1 MNSIKSVSVCG
12 LGKLGACM
20 AATFA
25 ARGFKTVGVDIDPE
39 KIRKV
44 NAGEPPVDEPLLAET
59 IKEGRERLRATDDPS
74 ETVAT
79 DASFFIP
86 PSPSLPDGS
95 FSTEYLLKAMQ
106 PVAKAVRAA
115 GKKGHI
121 FVCSSTTTPGAVD
134 SVLIPMLEKE
144 TGWKCGEEFSVCYN
158 PEFIA
163 LGNVINGLLEPDMVL
178 IGESDKRSGDAL
190 EEFYRSYTRN
200 KCRIARMS
208 IISAEL
214 TKISVNSYIT
224 MKISFTN
231 QLRMIAEQFP
241 KADIN
246 MILDAIGTDTRI
258 GKNYLRAGLSFGGPC
273 FPRDNRLLAFTARQ
287 NGLQAPLAEASDRVN
302 ELTKENLLER
312 VTQTVKPGG
321 TILVLGMSYK
331 PATYITEESAGLHL
345 AQNLRR
351 KGYRVLVHD
360 FAANSENNPSLREFE
375 FVSDL
380 NALAKR
386 DDVDL
391 AVICCPW
398 PQYGSLKISSAIKV
412 VSTWQL

>member
-1 MNSIKSVSVCG
+1 MNPIKSVSVCG

-20 AATFA
+20 AATFG
-25 ARGFKTVGVDIDPE
+25 RGFNVVGVDIDLE
-39 KIRKV
+39 KIRRV

-59 IKEGRERLRATDDPS
+59 IQEGRERFRATADPA

-106 PVAKAVRAA
+106 PVAKVVRDA
-115 GKKGHI
+115 GKRGHI

-134 SVLIPMLEKE
+134 SVLTPMLEKE
-144 TGWKCGEEFSVCYN
+144 TGWKSGKEFGVCYN

-178 IGESDKRSGDAL
+178 IGESDPESGALL
-190 EEFYRSYTRN
+190 EELYRRYTRN

-214 TKISVNSYIT
+214 TKISLNSYIT

-231 QLRMIAEQFP
+231 QLRMIAEKFP
-241 KADIN
+241 KANIN
-246 MILDAIGTDTRI
+246 QILDAIGTDTRI
-258 GKNYLRAGLSFGGPC
+258 GKKYLRAGLSYGGPC
-273 FPRDNRLLAFTARQ
+273 FPRDNRLLAYTARQ
-287 NGLQAPLAEASDRVN
+287 TGGVAPLAEASDRVN
-302 ELTKENLLER
+302 ELTKENLLGR
-312 VTQTVKPGG
+312 VTNLVPKGAVV
-321 TILVLGMSYK
+321 LVLGMSYK
-331 PATYITEESAGLHL
+331 PDTYITEESAGLHL

-351 KGYRVLVHD
+351 RGYQVLVHD
-360 FAANSENNPSLREFE
+360 FAATTSNNPALLEFE
-375 FVSDL
+375 VLRDL
-380 NALAKR
+380 NALAER

-398 PQYGSLKISSAIKV
+398 PQYGSLKFAPSSKV
-412 VSTWQL
+412 LATWQL

>member
-1 MNSIKSVSVCG
+1 
-12 LGKLGACM
+12 
-20 AATFA
+20 
-25 ARGFKTVGVDIDPE
+25 
-39 KIRKV
+39 
-44 NAGEPPVDEPLLAET
+44 
-59 IKEGRERLRATDDPS
+59 GRERFRATDDAS

-106 PVAKAVRAA
+106 PVAQAIKAA

-144 TGWKCGEEFSVCYN
+144 TGWKAGKDFGVCYN

-178 IGESDKRSGDAL
+178 IGESDPESGALL
-190 EEFYRSYTRN
+190 EEFYRSYTQN

-231 QLRMIAEQFP
+231 QLRMIAEKFP

-246 MILDAIGTDTRI
+246 TILDAIGTDTRI
-258 GKNYLRAGLSFGGPC
+258 GKKYLRAGLSFGGPC
-273 FPRDNRLLAFTARQ
+273 FPRDNRLLAYTACQ
-287 NGLQAPLAEASDRVN
+287 IGGAAPLAEASDKVN
-302 ELTKENLLER
+302 ELTKSNLLEK
-312 VTQTVKPGG
+312 VLSLTSSGSTV
-321 TILVLGMSYK
+321 LVLGMSYK
-331 PATYITEESAGLHL
+331 PDTYITEESAGLHL
-345 AQNLRR
+345 AQNLKKRGRR
-351 KGYRVLVHD
+351 VIVHD
-360 FAANSENNPSLREFE
+360 FAATTANNPALKEFE
-375 FVSDL
+375 LLNDL
-380 NALAKR
+380 NNLNDR
-386 DDVDL
+386 NDIDV

-398 PQYGSLKISSAIKV
+398 PQYRGLKFSPATKV
-412 VSTWQL
+412 LS

>member
-134 SVLIPMLEKE
+134 SVLIPRLEKE

-241 KADIN
+241 KADIK

-258 GKNYLRAGLSFGGPC
+258 GKKYLRAGLSFGGPC

-331 PATYITEESAGLHL
+331 PDTYITEESAGLHL
-345 AQNLRR
+345 ANNLRR
-351 KGYRVLVHD
+351 KGYRVVVHD
-360 FAANSENNPSLREFE
+360 FAANFENNPSLREFE

>member
-1 MNSIKSVSVCG
+1 MKSIKSVSVCG

-25 ARGFKTVGVDIDPE
+25 ARGFSVVGVDIDPE
-39 KIRKV
+39 KVRKV
-44 NAGEPPVDEPLLAET
+44 NAAIPPVDEPLLAET
-59 IKEGRERLRATDDPS
+59 MKESRERLRATNDPS

-246 MILDAIGTDTRI
+246 AILEAIGTDTRI
-258 GKNYLRAGLSFGGPC
+258 GHKYLRAGVSYGGPC
-273 FPRDNRLLAFTARQ
+273 FTRDNRLLAFAAREA
-287 NGLQAPLAEASDRVN
+287 GLEAPLADASDKVN
-302 ELTKENLLER
+302 IQTNLALVAKVQSMLAPKE
-312 VTQTVKPGG
+312 TVA
-321 TILVLGMSYK
+321 VLGMAYK
-331 PATYITEESAGLHL
+331 PDTYITEESAGLFL
-345 AQNLRR
+345 AQHL
-351 KGYRVLVHD
+351 
-360 FAANSENNPSLREFE
+360 
-375 FVSDL
+375 
-380 NALAKR
+380 KR
-386 DDVDL
+386 H
-391 AVICCPW
+391 
-398 PQYGSLKISSAIKV
+398 G
-412 VSTWQL
+412 

>member
-1 MNSIKSVSVCG
+1 MKSIKSVSVCG

-25 ARGFKTVGVDIDPE
+25 ARGFSVVGVDIDPE

-44 NAGEPPVDEPLLAET
+44 NAGLAPVDEPLLAET
-59 IKEGRERLRATDDPS
+59 IKESRERLRATDDPS

-144 TGWKCGEEFSVCYN
+144 TGWKCGSEFSVCYN

-163 LGNVINGLLEPDMVL
+163 LGNVISGLLEPDMVL
-178 IGESDKRSGDAL
+178 IGESDSESGGAL
-190 EEFYRSYTRN
+190 EELYRIYTRN
-200 KCRIARMS
+200 KCRIVRMS

-231 QLRMIAEQFP
+231 QLRMIAEKFP

-258 GKNYLRAGLSFGGPC
+258 GKKYLRPGLSFGGPC
-273 FPRDNRLLAFTARQ
+273 FPRDNIFLEFISLKNKFY
-287 NGLQAPLAEASDRVN
+287 APLLETFEHLN

-312 VTQTVKPGG
+312 G
-321 TILVLGMSYK
+321 T
-331 PATYITEESAGLHL
+331 
-345 AQNLRR
+345 
-351 KGYRVLVHD
+351 
-360 FAANSENNPSLREFE
+360 
-375 FVSDL
+375 
-380 NALAKR
+380 
-386 DDVDL
+386 
-391 AVICCPW
+391 
-398 PQYGSLKISSAIKV
+398 
-412 VSTWQL
+412 